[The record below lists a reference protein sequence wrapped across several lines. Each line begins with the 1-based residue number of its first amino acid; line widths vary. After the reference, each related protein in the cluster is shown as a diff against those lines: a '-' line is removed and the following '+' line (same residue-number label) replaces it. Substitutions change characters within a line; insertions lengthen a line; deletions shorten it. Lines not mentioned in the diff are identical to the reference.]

1 MSTIKKI
8 TVKVAKKQATE
19 ETWRRTWRTFLQVF
33 IATFVGGL
41 AAVIPD
47 WGTPAF
53 RVGILVLVASAIGA
67 ALGAVMNLQEVVDPN
82 SLDQE
87 GEDKA

>member
-1 MSTIKKI
+1 MSNIKKI

-33 IATFVGGL
+33 IATLAGGI

-53 RVGILVLVASAIGA
+53 KVGVLVLVASAIGA
-67 ALGAVMNLQEVVDPN
+67 ALGAAMNLQEVVEPN
-82 SLDQE
+82 STDQE
-87 GEDKA
+87 GGADA

>member
-1 MSTIKKI
+1 MSNVKKI
-8 TVKVAKKQATE
+8 TVKVVGKQATE

-33 IATFVGGL
+33 ISTVVGGI
-41 AAVIPD
+41 AALVPD

-53 RVGILVLVASAIGA
+53 KVGALVLVASAVGA

-87 GEDKA
+87 GGADA